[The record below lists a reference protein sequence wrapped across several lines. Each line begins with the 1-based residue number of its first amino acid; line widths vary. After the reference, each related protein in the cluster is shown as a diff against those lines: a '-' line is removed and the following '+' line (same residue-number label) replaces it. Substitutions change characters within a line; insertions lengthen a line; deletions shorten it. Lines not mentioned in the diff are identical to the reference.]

1 MTFYM
6 VNLAISVR
14 VKLFN

>member
-6 VNLAISVR
+6 VCA
-14 VKLFN
+14 